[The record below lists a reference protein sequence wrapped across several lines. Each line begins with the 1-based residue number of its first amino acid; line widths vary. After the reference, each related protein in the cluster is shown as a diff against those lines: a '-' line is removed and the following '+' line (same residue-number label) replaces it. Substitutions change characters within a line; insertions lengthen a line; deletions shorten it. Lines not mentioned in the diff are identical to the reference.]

1 LDGRWV
7 AMKGIADPIAVKG
20 KSTPFPFERESTAH
34 GVIVASD
41 RERHLAFT
49 VRWTGFEPG
58 GAAELGSLAVDR
70 AQSTVELRQA
80 LERWKL
86 PAATFVFATR
96 DGEVGTEAAGWVPV
110 RTSWNGTVP
119 APGWSGRCEWRGFR
133 SERDRPDA
141 RAVRLGYA
149 VSANDSIPR
158 LRRIEQAFAASTS
171 FGTDG
176 FEQLQHDTQAWNA
189 EQLVPL
195 LAAVRSDRVEIEE
208 ARSRLLQWDRR
219 LGAESS
225 EATLYVL
232 WE

>member
-1 LDGRWV
+1 
-7 AMKGIADPIAVKG
+7 
-20 KSTPFPFERESTAH
+20 
-34 GVIVASD
+34 
-41 RERHLAFT
+41 
-49 VRWTGFEPG
+49 
-58 GAAELGSLAVDR
+58 
-70 AQSTVELRQA
+70 
-80 LERWKL
+80 
-86 PAATFVFATR
+86 
-96 DGEVGTEAAGWVPV
+96 
-110 RTSWNGTVP
+110 GTVP
-119 APGWSGRCEWRGFR
+119 APGWTGRYEWRGFR

-232 WE
+232 WERSLLRRLIASKVPAALVDEVAARADAVLIPAVTMPSSV